1 MKKFELFLIVLLS
14 MTLVTCG
21 GAPKKVDTPAV
32 SSGSGMWVKQSN
44 KQLARIPVEGFG
56 YKESDVP
63 AQKWDRWARLS
74 APVVKKI
81 IDNLPAGYVLQVT
94 GHTDARGP
102 EQPEGDKPGNI
113 KLSDDRAQEVHGALR
128 RQGISSKKMVYKGV
142 GSSDPR
148 GGIAPNSAKQ
158 RRVTFVVVPE

>member
-14 MTLVTCG
+14 MTLITCG
-21 GAPKKVDTPAV
+21 GAPKKVDTPVV

-44 KQLARIPVEGFG
+44 KQLAKIPVEGFG
-56 YKESDVP
+56 YKKSEVP
-63 AQKWDRWARLS
+63 AQKWDRWAKLS

-81 IDNLPAGYVLQVT
+81 LDNLPAGYVLQVT

-102 EQPEGDKPGNI
+102 EEPEGAKPGNI
-113 KLSDDRAQEVHGALR
+113 KLSNDRAQEVHAALR
-128 RQGISSKKMVYKGV
+128 RQGISSKKMTYKGV
-142 GSSDPR
+142 GSSESR
-148 GGIAPNSAKQ
+148 EGISARSAKQ